1 MRKQPISLLGSGV
14 KGLSQEPQASRA
26 QKIKTYIGFMMEG
39 TKFIFKI
46 KQNFIHIPFKI
57 QIAIC
62 QLTCDMAAVYYIFN
76 EQSIWSWKER
86 KLLPV
91 VSHTHTPPHGGRYC
105 SQNFRWSK
113 QGQGNVFIFN
123 KGRCRIAQSQVLCRG
138 ISLSLFC

>member
-14 KGLSQEPQASRA
+14 KGLRQEPQASRA
-26 QKIKTYIGFMMEG
+26 EKIKTYIGFMMEG

-76 EQSIWSWKER
+76 EQPVWSCR
-86 KLLPV
+86 QSKLLP
-91 VSHTHTPPHGGRYC
+91 GRA
-105 SQNFRWSK
+105 SP
-113 QGQGNVFIFN
+113 
-123 KGRCRIAQSQVLCRG
+123 AP
-138 ISLSLFC
+138 